1 MSEKPPVLED
11 TIVAQATPPGRG
23 GIGVVRLSG
32 NKVQDICQ
40 AITGSLPVPRFAAIS
55 DFRDGDRSVI
65 DRGLVIYFPKPAS
78 FTGEHVLELHGHGG
92 PVVMRLLLDRCV
104 RLGARIAAPG
114 EFTQRAFLNDK
125 IDLSQ
130 AEAIADLID
139 SASKAAAKSAVRSM
153 QGEFSN
159 QIEKL
164 TEKVTLLRMYVE
176 AAIDFPEEEIDFLGD
191 KKVQGMLKNI
201 LSEFDEVTEKA
212 TQGALLREG
221 VSLVLAGRPNAGKSS
236 LMNSL
241 TGKEVSI
248 VTDIAG
254 TTRDIVDNY
263 IHLDGLPLRL
273 IDTAGLRSGSDVIE
287 VEGVKR
293 AHGEIRNADHV
304 ILIVDCFAYRGEL
317 AAAAEALRG
326 EVPGEMPVTVVVNKI
341 DLNPDWQRELDGVP
355 EGWVPVSA
363 KTGEGIG
370 CLREHLKQA
379 LGFIAV
385 EEGTFIAR
393 TRHLDEA

>member
-153 QGEFSN
+153 QGEFS
-159 QIEKL
+159 I
-164 TEKVTLLRMYVE
+164 KV
-176 AAIDFPEEEIDFLGD
+176 
-191 KKVQGMLKNI
+191 
-201 LSEFDEVTEKA
+201 
-212 TQGALLREG
+212 
-221 VSLVLAGRPNAGKSS
+221 
-236 LMNSL
+236 
-241 TGKEVSI
+241 
-248 VTDIAG
+248 
-254 TTRDIVDNY
+254 
-263 IHLDGLPLRL
+263 
-273 IDTAGLRSGSDVIE
+273 
-287 VEGVKR
+287 
-293 AHGEIRNADHV
+293 
-304 ILIVDCFAYRGEL
+304 
-317 AAAAEALRG
+317 
-326 EVPGEMPVTVVVNKI
+326 
-341 DLNPDWQRELDGVP
+341 
-355 EGWVPVSA
+355 
-363 KTGEGIG
+363 
-370 CLREHLKQA
+370 
-379 LGFIAV
+379 
-385 EEGTFIAR
+385 
-393 TRHLDEA
+393 